1 MGSSQS
7 NINSNSSNNAE
18 NYGPGNFD
26 AFNEEKQQVRPLK
39 FPDVL
44 FEFLWPG

>member
-7 NINSNSSNNAE
+7 NIASNSSNNAQ

-26 AFNEEKQQVRPLK
+26 AFQEAKKQ
-39 FPDVL
+39 
-44 FEFLWPG
+44 ES